1 MQMNQILEICRDHT
15 LILQI
20 LINKLINFLKILL
33 AVNVFYIYKV
43 GNWTSTGQVLD
54 IVWTIK

>member
-33 AVNVFYIYKV
+33 AVNVFIYIK
-43 GNWTSTGQVLD
+43 
-54 IVWTIK
+54 